1 MHEQTMA
8 NTRKETE
15 GLFRRKPAATS
26 WTGESELSDCLS
38 LWAESFYD

>member
-8 NTRKETE
+8 NTRKKQS
-15 GLFRRKPAATS
+15 LFRRKPAATS